1 MTEAADERPATGDGV
16 ETGFTRRMRILVVD
30 DNVDAADT
38 LAMMLNERGHV
49 TRVVY
54 NGEDALKI
62 AADFRPEAIFCDIGM
77 AGIDGTEVA
86 ARLREDARF
95 ATTVL
100 VAITGW
106 GAEEDIRRTHESGFD
121 FHLTKPASSESVQ
134 RILARI

>member
-1 MTEAADERPATGDGV
+1 M
-16 ETGFTRRMRILVVD
+16 
-30 DNVDAADT
+30 
-38 LAMMLNERGHV
+38 
-49 TRVVY
+49 VY

-106 GAEEDIRRTHESGFD
+106 GAEEDIRRTQRIGLRFSPDQTGQLGERAAHPGAD
-121 FHLTKPASSESVQ
+121 LIAARCPASGNPADVHV
-134 RILARI
+134 RR